1 MNNLPE
7 YNTIRNFLVFS
18 EYGRN
23 VQKLVEYLGTI
34 EDRAERNRKANTVI
48 AIMGNLNPHLRD
60 TADYKHKLWDHLFAM
75 SGFTLDVDSPYPIP
89 TPETINK
96 KPEAVPYMGN
106 KIRFR
111 FYGRNVQS
119 MIKSAAEID
128 EPEVKQYFVNMI
140 ASFMRNS
147 SKNWNDENLS
157 AEAIAEH
164 IDVLSEGKL
173 QVRPEEL
180 TLSDVGRFQGN
191 IGGGGGGHFRQN
203 NQRNTGGG
211 NKGGGNRN
219 FRNNNNNN
227 RGGGGHKPNNNRNNP
242 RNKNY

>member
-7 YNTIRNFLVFS
+7 YNTVRNYLVFS

-75 SGFTLDVDSPYPIP
+75 SGFKLDVDSPYPIP

-96 KPEAVPYMGN
+96 KPEPIPYLGN

-119 MIKSAAEID
+119 MVKSAAEIED
-128 EPEVKQYFVNMI
+128 PEVKQYFVNMV

-164 IDVLSEGKL
+164 IEVLSEGRL
-173 QVRPEEL
+173 QVNPEAL
-180 TLSDVGRFQGN
+180 TLSDVGRSQGN
-191 IGGGGGGHFRQN
+191 FYRPG

-219 FRNNNNNN
+219 FRN
-227 RGGGGHKPNNNRNNP
+227 RGGHKQNRN
-242 RNKNY
+242 RKNY

>member
-1 MNNLPE
+1 MTNLPE
-7 YNTIRNFLVFS
+7 YNSARNHLVFS

-23 VQKLVEYLGTI
+23 VQRLVEFMARI
-34 EDRAERNRKANTVI
+34 EDRVERNRKANTII

-75 SGFTLDVDSPYPIP
+75 ANFNLDVDSPYPLP

-96 KPEAVPYMGN
+96 KPAAVPYLGN

-119 MIKSAAEID
+119 MIKTAALMDDGD
-128 EPEVKQYFVNMI
+128 EKRYFINMI

-157 AEAIAEH
+157 AEAIVEH
-164 IDVLSEGKL
+164 IEVLSEGKL
-173 QVRPEEL
+173 IIAPEDL
-180 TLSDVGRFQGN
+180 TLSEVARYQN
-191 IGGGGGGHFRQN
+191 TFRPNN
-203 NQRNTGGG
+203 NQRNF
-211 NKGGGNRN
+211 K
-219 FRNNNNNN
+219 NNNNN
-227 RGGGGHKPNNNRNNP
+227 RNFKGNNRNNP
-242 RNKNY
+242 KQQQQRRNKY